1 MEQLIVTNES
11 SFFQPFPV
19 NFDLNSFFLHS
30 GYLTDQE
37 SRGSD
42 PCLPVTCSVVL
53 VSFGEAVAVR
63 VVMGH
68 AVEAVE
74 VLRAADDETAKR
86 LRSVFLPPRSPS
98 LDPKELRQRRDAVRR
113 WLQENRIPVE
123 EEGEELKVAGVLT
136 IAAPYSAQDCRS
148 SNQIILD
155 RIQKLI
161 GIQDCTNQG
170 LPL

>member
-1 MEQLIVTNES
+1 MMQCGWPLMGPLRWLHYLNKEVTVRAGKGEEHRGWLLS
-11 SFFQPFPV
+11 VDPV
-19 NFDLNSFFLHS
+19 SA
-30 GYLTDQE
+30 
-37 SRGSD
+37 
-42 PCLPVTCSVVL
+42 SVVL

-74 VLRAADDETAKR
+74 VLRAAADDETAKS
-86 LRSVFLPPRSPS
+86 LRSVFLPPPSPC

-136 IAAPYSAQDCRS
+136 IAAPYSAHDCRS

-155 RIQKLI
+155 RIQRLI

>member
-1 MEQLIVTNES
+1 M
-11 SFFQPFPV
+11 P
-19 NFDLNSFFLHS
+19 
-30 GYLTDQE
+30 
-37 SRGSD
+37 
-42 PCLPVTCSVVL
+42 CSVVL
-53 VSFGEAVAVR
+53 VSFGEAVVVR

-74 VLRAADDETAKR
+74 VLRAAADDETAKR
-86 LRSVFLPPRSPS
+86 LRSVFLPPPSPC

-136 IAAPYSAQDCRS
+136 IAAPYSAHDCRS

-155 RIQKLI
+155 RIQRLI

>member
-1 MEQLIVTNES
+1 M
-11 SFFQPFPV
+11 

-42 PCLPVTCSVVL
+42 PCLPVPCSVVL

-74 VLRAADDETAKR
+74 VLRAAADDETAKR
-86 LRSVFLPPRSPS
+86 LRSVFLPPPSPC
-98 LDPKELRQRRDAVRR
+98 LDPKLLRQRRDAVRR

-136 IAAPYSAQDCRS
+136 IAAPYSTHDCRS

-155 RIQKLI
+155 RIQRL
-161 GIQDCTNQG
+161 IQDCTNQG
-170 LPL
+170 LQL